1 MTNELGDEAALDALH
16 AMAEAERDDQDFR
29 ETIYLIESPSADD
42 LLDGRNEGDSLVRVL
57 KLAEISVVYFV
68 AINAEM
74 FEKAFD
80 LIETAILNQS
90 DVEAAMPMI
99 HISAHGSEDGI
110 ELSDGDVILWDKLT
124 DLLQQ
129 LHKTIGPI
137 NIPPPLPQGVPKV
150 TLCLSSCS
158 AFSAYKE
165 ATPRPTPF
173 QAIVGPVRDIG
184 WCESMLAF
192 ASFYY
197 TTNVM
202 RKSYASAVMCMNF
215 ANGSVIGEGPIFE
228 TWNWFEDGDE
238 QSE

>member
-1 MTNELGDEAALDALH
+1 MVDKTGDNAALEAIY
-16 AMAEAERDDQDFR
+16 AMVDAEREGHDFR

-42 LLDGRNEGDSLVRVL
+42 LLDGRNEGDSLVRIL

-68 AINAEM
+68 AINEEM

-80 LIETAILNQS
+80 MIETAILNQP
-90 DVEAAMPMI
+90 DVGTAMPMV

-124 DLLQQ
+124 TLLQK
-129 LHKTIGPI
+129 LHQTIGPI
-137 NIPPPLPQGVPKV
+137 NIPPPLPQCVPKV

-158 AFSAYKE
+158 AFSAYKN
-165 ATPRPTPF
+165 AAPRPTPF
-173 QAIVGPVRDIG
+173 QAIVGPIRDIG

-197 TTNVM
+197 TTNIM
-202 RKSYASAVMCMNF
+202 RKPYVSAVMCMNF
-215 ANGSVIGEGPIFE
+215 ANGSVIGDGPIFD

-238 QSE
+238 RP

>member
-1 MTNELGDEAALDALH
+1 MTDKLDDQVALDAIY
-16 AMAEAERDDQDFR
+16 AMAEADRDEQDFR
-29 ETIYLIESPSADD
+29 ETIYLIESPSAED
-42 LLDGRNEGDSLVRVL
+42 LLVGRNEGDSLIRVL
-57 KLAEISVVYFV
+57 KLAEIDVVYFM

-74 FEKAFD
+74 FDKAFG
-80 LIETAILNQS
+80 LIGTAILNQP
-90 DVEAAMPMI
+90 DIGTAMPII
-99 HISAHGSEDGI
+99 HVSAHGSDDGI

-124 DLLQQ
+124 DLFEK
-129 LHKTIGPI
+129 LHKIIGPV

-158 AFSAYKE
+158 AFSAYRK
-165 ATPRPTPF
+165 AAPRPTPF
-173 QAIVGPVRDIG
+173 QAIVGPIRDIG

-197 TTNVM
+197 TTNTL

-228 TWNWFEDGDE
+228 SWNWFEGGDD
-238 QSE
+238 QSA